1 MYLANPPIAY
11 IEEAL
16 NNGIDN
22 KLIDIERL
30 LFYSEKV
37 HSKKTYEI
45 VLALINK
52 RR

>member
-1 MYLANPPIAY
+1 MYLANPPISY

-16 NNGIDN
+16 DNGIEN
-22 KLIDIERL
+22 KLINIDRL
-30 LFYSEKV
+30 LFYSEKI

-45 VLALINK
+45 ILALINK